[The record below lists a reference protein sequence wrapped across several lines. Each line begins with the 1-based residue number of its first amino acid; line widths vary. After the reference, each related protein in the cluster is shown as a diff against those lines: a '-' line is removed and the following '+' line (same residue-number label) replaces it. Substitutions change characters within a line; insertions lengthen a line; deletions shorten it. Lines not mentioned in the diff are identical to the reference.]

1 MLRCHT
7 MILVILA
14 VLLDGPLVIKKA
26 RDYKTNMQSLTTYVN
41 GYRGSPLSKEAGNR
55 SDESVTT

>member
-1 MLRCHT
+1 